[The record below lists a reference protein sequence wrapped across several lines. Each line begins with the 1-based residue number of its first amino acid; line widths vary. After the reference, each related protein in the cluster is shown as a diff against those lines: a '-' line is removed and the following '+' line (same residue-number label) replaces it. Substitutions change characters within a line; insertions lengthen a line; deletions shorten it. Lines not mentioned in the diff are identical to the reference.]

1 MSLHILIFLSMK
13 RLERG
18 RGAHGS
24 ASNNSVASFLHFPCL
39 LPLCVPNKTCSHVF
53 ASFSFSFCHYW
64 LFFFTFFMS
73 ARSQFYVANKTC
85 SPTFAASRQN
95 SDLGSGIEPH
105 NAVALPRRDHPHLNH
120 LAHVQHDDEQDEDN
134 ECVYKLSFTTFNC

>member
-53 ASFSFSFCHYW
+53 ASFSFSFCHYC
-64 LFFFTFFMS
+64 FFFTFFMS

-95 SDLGSGIEPH
+95 SDLSPGSQPH
-105 NAVALPRRDHPHLNH
+105 NAARDHPHHQDHHALGQNH
-120 LAHVQHDDEQDEDN
+120 NDDEQDEDN
-134 ECVYKLSFTTFNC
+134 ECVYKLSFPTFNC